1 MKNALLHRQA
11 GLSFFKKGQSIL
23 EIVIYMVI
31 LGVIAVAGSI
41 GYSIYLQ
48 DANGS
53 ACSQQLTQLD
63 IADKAYCATYN
74 VTTVAGFPSYT
85 SPSTSFTA
93 YLDGKTINASGGIQ
107 CPAGGTYTPPT
118 QFENTATTTPSYPNC
133 NLGVP
138 GQFSGTRFHSLT
150 LIPAAP

>member
-1 MKNALLHRQA
+1 MNNALLHRQA
-11 GLSFFKKGQSIL
+11 GLSFLKKGQSIL

-53 ACSQQLTQLD
+53 ACTQQLTQLD

-74 VTTVAGFPSYT
+74 VTTTASFPSYATPT
-85 SPSTSFTA
+85 SSFTA
-93 YLDGKTINASGGIQ
+93 FLDGKTINASGGFA
-107 CPAGGTYTPPT
+107 CPAGGSYVAPT
-118 QFENTATTTPSYPNC
+118 GFANGSTTTPGYPTC
-133 NLGVP
+133 TLGVH
-138 GQFSGTRFHSLT
+138 GQFTGTRFHSLT
-150 LIPAAP
+150 IVP